1 MANEAQMD
9 VVPPARLWGYMKT
22 HLLKERPG
30 VRYYKATG
38 RHRAGRVPGDGCSAQ
53 M

>member
-1 MANEAQMD
+1 M
-9 VVPPARLWGYMKT
+9 RT

-30 VRYYKATG
+30 VRYYYKATG